1 MIGVI
6 HFRTLKVLNSSY
18 KFFFLKKIGMSVARL
33 VTCTAHMMDSGT
45 KDAIVSLQKVS
56 LNGEYYKKRTL
67 NWSFSEEY
75 TLLSNSE
82 NW

>member
-1 MIGVI
+1 
-6 HFRTLKVLNSSY
+6 
-18 KFFFLKKIGMSVARL
+18 MSVARL